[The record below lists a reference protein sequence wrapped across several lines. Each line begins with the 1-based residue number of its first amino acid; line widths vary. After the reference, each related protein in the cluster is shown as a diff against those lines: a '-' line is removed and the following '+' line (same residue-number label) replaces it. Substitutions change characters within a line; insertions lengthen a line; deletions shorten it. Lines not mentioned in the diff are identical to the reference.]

1 MGLPGTDV
9 RRLARDG
16 EGGDGNGVGR
26 GAHTMALVR
35 PLTTLF
41 SLKTL
46 PDLVGVDVES
56 PVGVNVGSVTEGA

>member
-1 MGLPGTDV
+1 MMLD
-9 RRLARDG
+9 
-16 EGGDGNGVGR
+16 GVGR

-46 PDLVGVDVES
+46 PDLVGADVES
-56 PVGVNVGSVTEGA
+56 PVGVNVGSVTKGA

>member
-1 MGLPGTDV
+1 MAALVAGAK
-9 RRLARDG
+9 R
-16 EGGDGNGVGR
+16 GDGDGVGR

-46 PDLVGVDVES
+46 SNLVGADVKS